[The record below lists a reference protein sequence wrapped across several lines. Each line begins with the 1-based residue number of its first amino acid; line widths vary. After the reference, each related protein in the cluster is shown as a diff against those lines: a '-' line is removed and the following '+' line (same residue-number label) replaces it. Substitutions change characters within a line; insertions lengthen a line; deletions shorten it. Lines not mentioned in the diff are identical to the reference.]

1 MYEIFTGTRSIVVDL
16 ISCPQPIGR
25 CRWHPKICR
34 PIWRLLFEAP
44 ILHGRP
50 TASWHPQLVSHW
62 LSKEHARAGWDD
74 GTFLHFFSVLVGTAH
89 FTRRHT
95 RRTKTHDRYPPCPKL
110 NWFLVSSQSGVGPAL
125 NTHASSSSSSIRAW
139 GLNSVV
145 PWRCRRRLEND
156 EEREF

>member
-1 MYEIFTGTRSIVVDL
+1 M

-62 LSKEHARAGWDD
+62 LSKEHARAGWD
-74 GTFLHFFSVLVGTAH
+74 GTFSHFFSVLVGTAH
-89 FTRRHT
+89 FTRHT
-95 RRTKTHDRYPPCPKL
+95 RCTKTHDRYPPCPKL

-125 NTHASSSSSSIRAW
+125 NTHASSSSHTCMGLEFGGVPSTPRERW
-139 GLNSVV
+139 GARVLRPVEPDHFS
-145 PWRCRRRLEND
+145 RCRTRIYI
-156 EEREF
+156 